1 MGAVAS
7 LSREATLCAL
17 DVAQIAV
24 FLFGLFFL
32 VGWIAE
38 ETAKED
44 PWKKYRTLF
53 VVMAIS
59 GVAGEWIADIA
70 VFALSEHLQTISDK
84 EVAKLQF
91 DAQRLATEE
100 ANARRAITDAQRDV
114 ANAQRD
120 ASNARAVAALA
131 ESHLAEANAHAAEA
145 SAKAEQ
151 FRLGIASAEKD
162 AVEANLAL
170 AKFKAWRT
178 LTPDQQ
184 REISLMLK
192 PFAGTLF
199 DFQVQPDNESLA
211 LMGEIGLSLKGAN
224 WKRQDWAGLIVIE
237 VSGEPKAGVAVG
249 TQGLEIQIA
258 ESRLHDFGPRIVALR
273 NLLTGDGLAV
283 VAHFHPDATY
293 GNRDVIHIVI
303 GAKPQM

>member
-17 DVAQIAV
+17 DFAQVAV
-24 FLFGLFFL
+24 FLFGFFFL

-84 EVAKLQF
+84 EVIKLQF

-100 ANARRAITDAQRDV
+100 ADAHRAITDAQRDV
-114 ANAQRD
+114 ANARRD
-120 ASNARAVAALA
+120 ASDARAVAAQA
-131 ESHLAEANAHAAEA
+131 ESHLAEANARAAEA

-151 FRLGIASAEKD
+151 FRLGIANAEKD
-162 AVEANLAL
+162 AAEANLAL
-170 AKFKAWRT
+170 VKFKAWRT
-178 LTPDQQ
+178 LTPEQQ
-184 REISLMLK
+184 KEISRALK

-211 LMGEIGLSLKGAN
+211 LMSEIGLSLKGAD
-224 WKRQDWAGLIVIE
+224 WKREDWSGVIV
-237 VSGEPKAGVAVG
+237 VDVPGEPKTGVAVG

-258 ESRLHDFGPRIVALR
+258 ESRLRDFGPRIVVLG
-273 NLLTGDGLAV
+273 NLLRGDGLAV

-293 GNRDVIHIVI
+293 GNRDVIHIVV
-303 GAKPQM
+303 GAKPQS